1 MNIKIERTLNTI
13 NDIYIAYVKKRLKLN
28 AAKEITAIFLFF
40 IFFQKVAIS
49 QNLITQ
55 TTFSSTYNDVKIG
68 QDNYSY
74 RINFL
79 LSNSSNQIF
88 PGILLPLESTE
99 KLLFIPNGFS
109 PNGDNVNDNW
119 IVEEVKNLPLY
130 KVNIYN
136 KWGGLLYFEEYP
148 NAIKW
153 DGMFNGA
160 LVARSWND

>member
-79 LSNSSNQIF
+79 
-88 PGILLPLESTE
+88 
-99 KLLFIPNGFS
+99 
-109 PNGDNVNDNW
+109 
-119 IVEEVKNLPLY
+119 
-130 KVNIYN
+130 
-136 KWGGLLYFEEYP
+136 
-148 NAIKW
+148 
-153 DGMFNGA
+153 
-160 LVARSWND
+160 